1 MKKKSAVFMMAMA
14 MVVVAG
20 SGMTVQASPQRMPD
34 GTLFDSDYYAE
45 TYPDLMQ
52 IFGRD
57 TTMLYQHY
65 KNYGKAEGRVA
76 LPPKYVYPELPEP
89 ASGDKY
95 TADELI
101 AAYRTIVEA
110 NGIIWNPSLKGNWN
124 ETIGLHDLSEWYN
137 YDDNYNGGGW
147 GTGFI
152 DPNKAG
158 LNNVEWAAYT
168 DLESFAFDDG
178 TGHTTTSCYM
188 EVIGWDDSMGMYE
201 ILAW

>member
-1 MKKKSAVFMMAMA
+1 MAMA
-14 MVVVAG
+14 LTAA
-20 SGMTVQASPQRMPD
+20 SGMTVHASPERMPD

-52 IFGRD
+52 AFGRN
-57 TTMLYQHY
+57 TNQLYQHY
-65 KNYGKAEGRVA
+65 KNCGKAEGRVA
-76 LPPKYVYPELPEP
+76 LPPKYTYPELSAP

-101 AAYRTIVEA
+101 ATYRTIVEA
-110 NGIIWNPSLKGNWN
+110 NGITWDPSLKGNWD
-124 ETIGLHDLSEWYN
+124 ETIGMYDLSEWYN
-137 YDDNYNGGGW
+137 HCDQYSGGGW

-152 DPNKAG
+152 APDKAG
-158 LNNVEWAAYT
+158 LNNVDWAAYT

-188 EVIGWDDSMGMYE
+188 EVLGWSDSMGMYE
-201 ILAW
+201 IIAW

>member
-1 MKKKSAVFMMAMA
+1 MRKKIAVLI
-14 MVVVAG
+14 MVMVAG
-20 SGMTVQASPQRMPD
+20 SDTTVYASPERMLD

-45 TYPDLMQ
+45 TYSDLMQ
-52 IFGRD
+52 VFGRD
-57 TTMLYQHY
+57 TEKLYQHY

-76 LPPKYVYPELPEP
+76 LPTKYVYPELPEP

-101 AAYRTIVEA
+101 AAYRTIIEA
-110 NGIIWNPSLKGNWN
+110 NGITWDMSLKGNWS
-124 ETIGLHDLSEWYN
+124 ETIGQHDIFEWYN
-137 YDDNYNGGGW
+137 YDDNYNGGSW

-152 DPNKAG
+152 APNKAG
-158 LNNVEWAAYT
+158 LNNVDWAAYT

-188 EVIGWDDSMGMYE
+188 EVLGWDDSMGMYE
-201 ILAW
+201 IVAW